1 MKHSLDHSTA
11 TEANGIIWELCSR
24 CEAWVSQH
32 DHRLPCDAPDA
43 QSLDLEDAYK
53 SLFGQNQQLAD
64 EIQWLRTVLPLKLE
78 QLDEGLRRKIELGPG
93 LGWPQYLMFFCY
105 TTAVMGF
112 GYFLRL

>member
-32 DHRLPCDAPDA
+32 EHGLHCEAAAAPR
-43 QSLDLEDAYK
+43 LDLEDAYK

-78 QLDEGLRRKIELGPG
+78 RLDEGLRRELEQIRSKA
-93 LGWPQYLMFFCY
+93 GWSFALLVGWI
-105 TTAVMGF
+105 TACTVVLL
-112 GYFLRL
+112 LRGS

>member
-32 DHRLPCDAPDA
+32 EHRLPCEAPDA

-64 EIQWLRTVLPLKLE
+64 EIQWLRTVLPLKFAL
-78 QLDEGLRRKIELGPG
+78 LVGWITACTVVLLLRGS
-93 LGWPQYLMFFCY
+93 
-105 TTAVMGF
+105 
-112 GYFLRL
+112 

>member
-32 DHRLPCDAPDA
+32 DRLPCEAPDA
-43 QSLDLEDAYK
+43 QRLDLEDAYK

-64 EIQWLRTVLPLKLE
+64 EVRWLRTVLPLKLE
-78 QLDEGLRRKIELGPG
+78 QLDEGLRRELEQIRSKA
-93 LGWPQYLMFFCY
+93 GWSFAILVGWITSC
-105 TTAVMGF
+105 TVVLL
-112 GYFLRL
+112 LRGS